1 SETTDRSVTE
11 ETLDETSN
19 EGSGWVEEATQETN
33 QGQTRDDSLRSSINL
48 SIAEI
53 KSMADYLGDYL
64 EMEGQTEGIEAL
76 SHAMFLAVMEYRLIS
91 GNIPEI
97 TDKLGWE
104 KGAKIQ
110 QKFFVGNSDLEITD
124 VAADYLSMS
133 LKPGLKGEDG
143 VKYNFFDTYAGILH
157 FRSLVLPSDESSYYE
172 FVESSG
178 EMVFYSEDKTIC
190 YRINIKSDQLVL
202 DIERVQAKTS
212 TNVISEDIS
221 SVKIFLR
228 LNKNFQ
234 SGYLEDNTIVSL
246 RKLPVVNLPFSYS
259 FFQNYLDVPTIEP
272 PKIKTHAKENISLVL
287 NDEPEKLDLSEFV
300 SVSNTMKE
308 TVGNESQISYEWLA
322 KPDTSKIG
330 KTTGTIKTTEKYG
343 EYVNTDT
350 AEVSFTVIND
360 SLSATAISQTIPLGT
375 SVESLDVKGFVKE
388 VKLGNTSLTNE
399 QYSVKLVDTVTT
411 DIVGKQTVKVE
422 ISLNSDSAVKTTVE
436 VPVEIEWGNSI
447 VFKDDFNNNG
457 FRFTAASISLLKG
470 PNGPQLVATRGDGFR
485 NAGSVLFYARPDI
498 TIYSKSLDTVV
509 TRIRET
515 TSSQHPNDVR
525 NRWNGLFEELGNQL
539 NYGDILGI
547 KVNQSYGSNANQN
560 GKNTWVSRENELVT
574 ETEGFDTA
582 YYELTE
588 DGLKLLELSAYPNK
602 QNVDYGTDVEKID
615 YTNYVKDVKI
625 GEVVVP
631 KEQYT
636 AKLVGEFDT
645 SKPGEQT
652 IKVEVTLK
660 EDPTHKIQVDVPVE
674 IEGTLT
680 IEVPDTLEF
689 QDVKLSKKEQI
700 GQRKTEKP
708 TGFKVTD
715 SRGTGKQGG
724 WYVTAQ
730 AITAEEI
737 GIDDYL
743 IYKQINGVSENLTDT
758 VKIHQQEEQGNTEGP
773 LTVDLTS
780 WWTDSSGILLK
791 IPKENTLRP
800 NMDYQA
806 TLVFNIIEAP

>member
-1 SETTDRSVTE
+1 MKVRKIRKIQTIFSVVILLTNPFLGLNVISYAETDDVLEAQTDEQTQTTENEAEVPTEPKEVETPPSSERSETTDTSVTE
-11 ETLDETSN
+11 ETLEETSN
-19 EGSGWVEEATQETN
+19 EGSELAQETTQETK
-33 QGQTRDDSLRSSINL
+33 QKPTKDSTSMPSEQTSEPEKEEKVYEKSIVEGTWGSSPWKFDEATGTLRIGSGTLDTSLNRPWAFTGGDQISNNAIKKVVLDGNVVAPSFSRSL
-48 SIAEI
+48 
-53 KSMADYLGDYL
+53 
-64 EMEGQTEGIEAL
+64 
-76 SHAMFLAVMEYRLIS
+76 
-91 GNIPEI
+91 
-97 TDKLGWE
+97 
-104 KGAKIQ
+104 
-110 QKFFVGNSDLEITD
+110 
-124 VAADYLSMS
+124 
-133 LKPGLKGEDG
+133 
-143 VKYNFFDTYAGILH
+143 
-157 FRSLVLPSDESSYYE
+157 FRSLYNLTSID
-172 FVESSG
+172 G
-178 EMVFYSEDKTIC
+178 LT
-190 YRINIKSDQLVL
+190 NL
-202 DIERVQAKTS
+202 DTS
-212 TNVISEDIS
+212 KVTDMNGM
-221 SVKIFLR
+221 FLGDAE
-228 LNKNFQ
+228 L
-234 SGYLEDNTIVSL
+234 T
-246 RKLPVVNLPFSYS
+246 
-259 FFQNYLDVPTIEP
+259 
-272 PKIKTHAKENISLVL
+272 
-287 NDEPEKLDLSEFV
+287 KLDLSSF
-300 SVSNTMKE
+300 
-308 TVGNESQISYEWLA
+308 
-322 KPDTSKIG
+322 DTSKVTDMNGMFQFNGTKIASLSLGDKFRFQSDAALGSPESSSELATG
-330 KTTGTIKTTEKYG
+330 KWIREDGKSNAYTPADFMKNYGTGDLTAGT
-343 EYVNTDT
+343 YV
-350 AEVSFTVIND
+350 AELD

-399 QYSVKLVDTVTT
+399 QYSVKLIDALTT

-457 FRFTAASISLLKG
+457 FSFTAASISLLKG

-525 NRWNGLFEELGNQL
+525 NRWNGLFKELGDQL

-588 DGLKLLELSAYPNK
+588 DGLKLLELSAHPNK
-602 QNVDYGTDVEKID
+602 QSVDYGTDIEKID
-615 YTNYVKDVKI
+615 YTDYVKDVKI

-645 SKPGEQT
+645 NKPGEQT
-652 IKVEVTLK
+652 IKVEVALK
-660 EDPTHKIQVDVPVE
+660 DDGTHKTQVDVPVE

-715 SRGTGKQGG
+715 SRGIGKQGG

-800 NMDYQA
+800 NKDYQG

>member
-1 SETTDRSVTE
+1 LGLNVISYAETDDVLEAQTDEQTQTTENEAEVPTEPKEVETPPSSERSETTDTSVTE
-11 ETLDETSN
+11 ETLEETSN
-19 EGSGWVEEATQETN
+19 EGSELAQETTQETK
-33 QGQTRDDSLRSSINL
+33 QKPTKDSTSMPSEQTSEPEKEEKVYEKSIVEGTWGSSPWKFDEATGTLRIGSGTLDTSLNRPWAFTGGDQISNNAIKKVVLDGNVVAPSFSRSL
-48 SIAEI
+48 
-53 KSMADYLGDYL
+53 
-64 EMEGQTEGIEAL
+64 
-76 SHAMFLAVMEYRLIS
+76 
-91 GNIPEI
+91 
-97 TDKLGWE
+97 
-104 KGAKIQ
+104 
-110 QKFFVGNSDLEITD
+110 
-124 VAADYLSMS
+124 
-133 LKPGLKGEDG
+133 
-143 VKYNFFDTYAGILH
+143 
-157 FRSLVLPSDESSYYE
+157 FRSLYNL
-172 FVESSG
+172 
-178 EMVFYSEDKTIC
+178 
-190 YRINIKSDQLVL
+190 
-202 DIERVQAKTS
+202 TS
-212 TNVISEDIS
+212 IDGLTN
-221 SVKIFLR
+221 L
-228 LNKNFQ
+228 
-234 SGYLEDNTIVSL
+234 
-246 RKLPVVNLPFSYS
+246 
-259 FFQNYLDVPTIEP
+259 
-272 PKIKTHAKENISLVL
+272 
-287 NDEPEKLDLSEFV
+287 
-300 SVSNTMKE
+300 
-308 TVGNESQISYEWLA
+308 
-322 KPDTSKIG
+322 DTSKVTDMNGMFQFNGTKIASLSLGDKFRFQSDAALGSPESSSELATG
-330 KTTGTIKTTEKYG
+330 KWIREDGKSNAYTPADFMKNYGTGDLTAGT
-343 EYVNTDT
+343 YV
-350 AEVSFTVIND
+350 AELD

-399 QYSVKLVDTVTT
+399 QYSVKLIDALTT

-457 FRFTAASISLLKG
+457 FSFTAASISLLKG

-525 NRWNGLFEELGNQL
+525 NRWNGLFKELGDQL

-588 DGLKLLELSAYPNK
+588 DGLKLLELSAHPNK
-602 QNVDYGTDVEKID
+602 QSVDYGTDIEKID
-615 YTNYVKDVKI
+615 YTDYVKDVKI

-645 SKPGEQT
+645 NKPGEQT
-652 IKVEVTLK
+652 IKVEVALK
-660 EDPTHKIQVDVPVE
+660 DDGTHKTQVDVPVE

-715 SRGTGKQGG
+715 SRGIGKQGG

-800 NMDYQA
+800 NKDYQG